1 MLGCATGCAQAGWRI
16 GGAVNELAL
25 FAGVGGGILGG
36 HQLGW
41 RTVCAVELDP
51 YARNVLIARQND
63 GNLPPFPIWD
73 DVRTF
78 DGYQW
83 SGLVDVV
90 SGGFPC
96 QDISIAGKGDG
107 IDGAK
112 SGLWREMARIIDEV
126 RPRFVFV
133 ENSPELVHRGLA
145 RILGDLASMGFDARW
160 GVVGAHHAGAPHKR
174 DRIWVC
180 ANTTSPRSQGQQR
193 QQQERHNLRPADMG
207 APKRASSNI
216 NGEWQQQPPGS
227 IQEFGRRPCDMGTEI
242 PISDPVRHR
251 CARGTNKQEP
261 QPQCGPAAN
270 SRKND
275 RWWAAE
281 PNVARMAH
289 GVPFGMDR
297 VRCLGN
303 AQVPAQ
309 AALAWQ
315 TLTEL
320 D

>member
-1 MLGCATGCAQAGWRI
+1 MLGRVSIVTQTNFRI
-16 GGAVNELAL
+16 RGLVNELAL

-36 HQLGW
+36 QQLGW

-193 QQQERHNLRPADMG
+193 QQQEGNDAGFPDVCASEWPCAYPDREWKQQPSGRVSEIRRRAGDMG
-207 APKRASSNI
+207 KTISNSLRGRCEPS
-216 NGEWQQQPPGS
+216 GESWGRQPNAT
-227 IQEFGRRPCDMGTEI
+227 RRD
-242 PISDPVRHR
+242 
-251 CARGTNKQEP
+251 
-261 QPQCGPAAN
+261 
-270 SRKND
+270 
-275 RWWAAE
+275 WWAAE

-315 TLTEL
+315 TLVEL